1 MSAKGF
7 VLLVADTTGA
17 IGLVE
22 TIGVADMTG
31 KLGFVALAM
40 TRFGVLIGALAPN
53 GISKVLGITLR

>member
-1 MSAKGF
+1 
-7 VLLVADTTGA
+7 
-17 IGLVE
+17 
-22 TIGVADMTG
+22 MTG